1 MPSKRTA
8 AKPKKAKRVKAQP
21 KKAKANGVTAPA
33 ASGPVVTLR
42 EKLGLTQQEFATLL
56 GLSTV
61 SVSRWEHKHTKPTDS
76 SKALLALL
84 GRAVE
89 RQDKDI
95 IVSALR
101 SLSGAD
107 EVDRIITLVHLGD

>member
-1 MPSKRTA
+1 MSQAMPSKRTA
-8 AKPKKAKRVKAQP
+8 AKPRKAKP
-21 KKAKANGVTAPA
+21 SNGTGTV
-33 ASGPVVTLR
+33 PVVTLR

-61 SVSRWEHKHTKPTDS
+61 SVSRWEHKHTKPTDG

-89 RQDKDI
+89 RQDKDT